1 LPTALAA
8 IEDREGSTLWVECL
22 DIW

>member
-8 IEDREGSTLWVECL
+8 IANREGSTLWVDCL
-22 DIW
+22 DL